1 MNSVQIDPEARIA
14 RAGGGALGADLDGAC
29 QPYGLATTGGRDST
43 TGVAGLTL
51 GGGSGWLERK
61 YGLACDSLLSVELVT
76 ADGQLVIADET
87 KNADL
92 FWALHGGGG
101 NFGVATSLTF
111 QLYSLPV
118 TTLALLLWPAEAGL
132 EVTRAY
138 RDLIEA
144 GVPDELGG
152 GVLFLTGP
160 PAEFVP
166 AHLQGKR
173 LVAAAAIYAGTE
185 AEARA
190 LFVPMFD
197 LAPEGMMVAEL
208 PYAGIQ
214 SALDDPPGFR
224 NYWSGEHL
232 HSFPDAAVEV
242 FYARSKEMLSPEPSQ
257 QILVP
262 WGGAV
267 SRDADRWPLP
277 HRSAAW
283 VVHPFGVWA
292 DQADDERGI
301 AWARALCADMKP
313 YSTGAVYLNFI
324 GDEGHDRV
332 VAGFGRENYDR
343 LAQLKAEY
351 DPGNVFHLNQNVVP
365 A

>member
-1 MNSVQIDPEARIA
+1 M
-14 RAGGGALGADLDGAC
+14 
-29 QPYGLATTGGRDST
+29 
-43 TGVAGLTL
+43 
-51 GGGSGWLERK
+51 
-61 YGLACDSLLSVELVT
+61 
-76 ADGQLVIADET
+76 
-87 KNADL
+87 
-92 FWALHGGGG
+92 
-101 NFGVATSLTF
+101 
-111 QLYSLPV
+111 
-118 TTLALLLWPAEAGL
+118 
-132 EVTRAY
+132 TRAY

-160 PAEFVP
+160 PEDFVP
-166 AHLQGKR
+166 THLQGKR

-190 LFVPMFD
+190 LFGPMFD

-208 PYAGIQ
+208 PYVGIQ

-257 QILVP
+257 QILIP

-267 SRDADRWPLP
+267 GRDVERWPPP
-277 HRSAAW
+277 H
-283 VVHPFGVWA
+283 
-292 DQADDERGI
+292 
-301 AWARALCADMKP
+301 
-313 YSTGAVYLNFI
+313 
-324 GDEGHDRV
+324 
-332 VAGFGRENYDR
+332 
-343 LAQLKAEY
+343 
-351 DPGNVFHLNQNVVP
+351 HLNQNVVP